1 MTEETFSLRE
11 TPRDAFWSLMR
22 SSYGISDRLLE
33 LAAECERELGP
44 IFGSIDEVAQ
54 INQLKVLTA
63 MQRSRLSDIHFAA
76 TTGYGYNDLGRDAL
90 ENIYADVFGC
100 ESALVRPQLIS
111 GTHALTTALF
121 GNLRHGDELLSPV
134 GVPYNTL
141 QKVIGIQEA
150 RGSLIE
156 HGVSYRQVDLLPEEG
171 ASGAGRGLIDY
182 DAVESAISPRT
193 KIATI
198 QRSKG
203 YTWRRSLSVREIG
216 ELVSFIKGIRK
227 DIICMVDNC
236 YGEFVE
242 CIEPSEVGAD
252 MVVGSLIKNPGGGLA
267 PVGGYIA
274 GSEESV
280 ANAAA
285 RLTSPGLGR
294 EVGPTLGVVP
304 QLAQGLFLAPAVVA
318 ASLRTAVYSAKLLDR
333 LGFETLPRFD
343 EARSDIVQAIKM
355 GTPEKVVAYC
365 RGIQRAAAVDSFAA
379 PEAGDMPG
387 YDSRVI
393 MAAGAFVQG
402 ASIELSADSPMKP
415 PYIVFQQ
422 GALTWWHGKI
432 GALVALDALDK
443 KGLL

>member
-1 MTEETFSLRE
+1 MTDDFR
-11 TPRDAFWSLMR
+11 SLMR
-22 SSYGISDRLLE
+22 SHYGISDRLLG
-33 LAAECERELGP
+33 LAKECEGELSP
-44 IFGSIDEVAQ
+44 IFDGIDETAQ
-54 INQLKVLTA
+54 INQLKVLAA
-63 MQRSRLSDIHFAA
+63 MQRNRLSEAHFAA

-90 ENIYADVFGC
+90 ESIYADVFSC

-134 GVPYNTL
+134 GAPYNTL

-150 RGSLIE
+150 RGSLAE
-156 HGVSYRQVDLLPEEG
+156 HGVSYRQVDLLPNG
-171 ASGAGRGLIDY
+171 NIDY
-182 DAVESAISPRT
+182 DAVKSAILPYT
-193 KIATI
+193 KMATI

-203 YTWRRSLSVREIG
+203 YTWRHSLSVREIG
-216 ELVSFIKGIRK
+216 ELIAFIKGVRK

-242 CIEPSEVGAD
+242 HIEPSDVGAD
-252 MVVGSLIKNPGGGLA
+252 LVVGSLIKNPGGGLA

-274 GSEESV
+274 GSEELV
-280 ANAAA
+280 ENAAA
-285 RLTSPGLGR
+285 RLTSPGLGK
-294 EVGPTLGVVP
+294 EVGPTLGVVS

-318 ASLRTAVYSAKLLDR
+318 SSLRTAVYSAKLLDR

-355 GTPEKVVAYC
+355 GKPERVVAYC
-365 RGIQRAAAVDSFAA
+365 RGIQSAAAVDSFVA
-379 PEAGDMPG
+379 PEAWDMPG
-387 YDSRVI
+387 YDSQVI

-415 PYIVFQQ
+415 PYVVYQQ

-432 GALVALDALDK
+432 GALVALDTLEK
-443 KGLL
+443 NGLL